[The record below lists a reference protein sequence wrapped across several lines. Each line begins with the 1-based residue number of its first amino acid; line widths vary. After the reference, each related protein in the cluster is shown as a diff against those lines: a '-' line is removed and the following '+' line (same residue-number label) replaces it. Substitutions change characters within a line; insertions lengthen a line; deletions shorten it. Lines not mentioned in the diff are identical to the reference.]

1 MIKSMD
7 LKLCEFIYY
16 TKSDINLDKK
26 YQIYLKYKKYREDN
40 RVLLKGLSKRYIP
53 HNKKYYRNYKP
64 SSHKYN
70 F

>member
-1 MIKSMD
+1 MSKSKA
-7 LKLCEFIYY
+7 LKLCEFIYS

-26 YQIYLKYKKYREDN
+26 YQIYLKYKKNREEN
-40 RVLLKGLSKRYIP
+40 RILLKGLSKRHIP
-53 HNKKYYRNYKP
+53 HNKKYYRNYQP